1 MRILHTSDLHIGKR
15 LNDVS
20 LIEDQKY
27 VLEQITDIAENQ
39 KCDAVIIAGD
49 VYDKSNPSAEAMT
62 LFNDFLMSLS
72 ERKIPVYI
80 ISGNHDSQERVAY
93 FSGFARN
100 MGVYISEGCKESPEV
115 YTLED
120 EYGRINIYLLPFIKP
135 VEARTA
141 LPDRKI
147 ETYEDAVREILA
159 NAEIN
164 ELERNIMVCHQ
175 FVTGASLCDSE
186 ELAIGGLDNISAELF
201 ERFDYVAMGHIH
213 GPQKIK
219 RETLRYSGSPLK
231 YSFSEANHK
240 KSVTIVDFKA
250 KGEITVTTAP
260 LELLHDVREVKGSLL
275 QLMDMPYSED
285 YVRVT
290 VTDENVVPDARISL
304 LTVFPNMMK
313 FAVENS
319 KTAGQAEEI
328 ELSSVE
334 DRSPAELFC
343 DFYKFVNN
351 NEPPTQEHIALFN
364 EAMERL
370 GEDKK

>member
-15 LNDVS
+15 LNDVN

-27 VLEQITDIAENQ
+27 VLEQIINIAENQ

-100 MGVYISEGCKESPEV
+100 MGVYISDGCKETPDV

-120 EYGRINIYLLPFIKP
+120 EYGKVNICLLPFIKP
-135 VEARTA
+135 VEARRI

-147 ETYEDAVREILA
+147 ETYEDAVRELIS
-159 NAEIN
+159 NVEIN
-164 ELERNIMVCHQ
+164 ESERNIMVCHQ
-175 FVTGASLCDSE
+175 YVTGASLCDSE

-201 ERFDYVAMGHIH
+201 DKFDYVAMGHIH

-240 KSVTIVDFKA
+240 KSVTIADFKE

-260 LELLHDVREVKGSLL
+260 LELLHDVREVKGGLV

-334 DRSPAELFC
+334 DRSPTELFC

-364 EAMERL
+364 EAMEGL

>member
-15 LNDVS
+15 LNDVN

-27 VLEQITDIAENQ
+27 VLEQIINIAENQ

-100 MGVYISEGCKESPEV
+100 MGVYISDGCKETPDV

-120 EYGRINIYLLPFIKP
+120 EYGKVNICLLPFIKP
-135 VEARTA
+135 VEARRI

-147 ETYEDAVREILA
+147 ETYEDAVRELIS
-159 NAEIN
+159 NVEIN
-164 ELERNIMVCHQ
+164 ESERNIMVCHQ
-175 FVTGASLCDSE
+175 YVTGASLCDSE

-201 ERFDYVAMGHIH
+201 DKFDYVAMGHIH

-240 KSVTIVDFKA
+240 KSVTIADFKE
-250 KGEITVTTAP
+250 KGEITVTTVP
-260 LELLHDVREVKGSLL
+260 LELLHDVREVKGGLV

-334 DRSPAELFC
+334 DRSPTELFC

-364 EAMERL
+364 EAMEGL

>member
-15 LNDVS
+15 LNDVN

-27 VLEQITDIAENQ
+27 VLDQIINIAENQ

-100 MGVYISEGCKESPEV
+100 MGVYISDGCKETPDV

-120 EYGRINIYLLPFIKP
+120 EYGKVNICLLPFIKP
-135 VEARTA
+135 VEARRI

-147 ETYEDAVREILA
+147 ETYEDAVRELIS
-159 NAEIN
+159 NVEIN
-164 ELERNIMVCHQ
+164 ESERNIMVCHQ
-175 FVTGASLCDSE
+175 YVTGASLCDSE

-201 ERFDYVAMGHIH
+201 DKFDYIAMGHIH

-240 KSVTIVDFKA
+240 KSVTIADFKE
-250 KGEITVTTAP
+250 KGEITVTTVP
-260 LELLHDVREVKGSLL
+260 LKFLHDVREVKGGLV

-334 DRSPAELFC
+334 DRSPTELFC

-364 EAMERL
+364 EAMEGL

>member
-1 MRILHTSDLHIGKR
+1 
-15 LNDVS
+15 
-20 LIEDQKY
+20 
-27 VLEQITDIAENQ
+27 
-39 KCDAVIIAGD
+39 
-49 VYDKSNPSAEAMT
+49 
-62 LFNDFLMSLS
+62 MSLS

-100 MGVYISEGCKESPEV
+100 MGVYISDGCKETPDV

-120 EYGRINIYLLPFIKP
+120 EYGKVNICLLPFIKP
-135 VEARTA
+135 VEARRI

-147 ETYEDAVREILA
+147 ETYEDAVRELIS
-159 NAEIN
+159 NVEIN
-164 ELERNIMVCHQ
+164 ESERNIMVCHQ
-175 FVTGASLCDSE
+175 YVTGASLCDSE

-201 ERFDYVAMGHIH
+201 DKFDYVAMGHIH

-240 KSVTIVDFKA
+240 KSVTIADFKE

-260 LELLHDVREVKGSLL
+260 LELLHDVREVKGGLV

-334 DRSPAELFC
+334 DRSPTELFC

-364 EAMERL
+364 EAMEAL

>member
-20 LIEDQKY
+20 LIDDQKY
-27 VLEQITDIAENQ
+27 VLEQITDIAES
-39 KCDAVIIAGD
+39 KECDAVIIAGD

-62 LFNDFLMSLS
+62 LFNDFLMSLC

-120 EYGRINIYLLPFIKP
+120 EYGKVNIYLLPFIKP
-135 VEARTA
+135 IDARRV

-147 ETYEDAVREILA
+147 ETYEDAVREILE

-164 ELERNIMVCHQ
+164 ESERNIMVCHQ
-175 FVTGASLCDSE
+175 FVTGASLCESE

-201 ERFDYVAMGHIH
+201 EKFDYVAMGHIH

-240 KSVTIVDFKA
+240 KSVSIVDLKE

-260 LELLHDVREVKGSLL
+260 LELLHDVREVKGSLV

-290 VTDENVVPDARISL
+290 VTDENIVPDARISL

>member
-15 LNDVS
+15 LNDVN

-27 VLEQITDIAENQ
+27 VLEQIINIAENQ

-100 MGVYISEGCKESPEV
+100 MGVYISDGCKETPDV

-120 EYGRINIYLLPFIKP
+120 EYGKVNICLLPFIKP
-135 VEARTA
+135 VEARRI

-147 ETYEDAVREILA
+147 ETYEDAVRELVSNI
-159 NAEIN
+159 EIN
-164 ELERNIMVCHQ
+164 ESERNIMVCHQ
-175 FVTGASLCDSE
+175 YVTGASLCDSE

-201 ERFDYVAMGHIH
+201 DKFDYVAMGHIH

-240 KSVTIVDFKA
+240 KSVTIADFKE
-250 KGEITVTTAP
+250 KGEITVTTVP
-260 LELLHDVREVKGSLL
+260 LELLHDVREVKGGLV

-334 DRSPAELFC
+334 DRSPTELFC

-364 EAMERL
+364 EAMEGL

>member
-15 LNDVS
+15 LNDVN

-27 VLEQITDIAENQ
+27 VLEQIINIAENQ

-100 MGVYISEGCKESPEV
+100 MGVYISDGCKETPDV

-120 EYGRINIYLLPFIKP
+120 EYGKVNICLLPFIKP
-135 VEARTA
+135 VEARRI

-147 ETYEDAVREILA
+147 ETYEDAVRELIS
-159 NAEIN
+159 NVEIN
-164 ELERNIMVCHQ
+164 ESERNIMVCHQ
-175 FVTGASLCDSE
+175 YVTGASLCDSE

-201 ERFDYVAMGHIH
+201 DKFDYVAMGHIH

-240 KSVTIVDFKA
+240 KSVTIADFKE
-250 KGEITVTTAP
+250 KGEITVTTVP
-260 LELLHDVREVKGSLL
+260 LELLHDVREVKGGLV

-319 KTAGQAEEI
+319 KTVGQAEEI

-334 DRSPAELFC
+334 DRSPTELFC

-364 EAMERL
+364 EAMEGL

>member
-15 LNDVS
+15 LNDVN

-27 VLEQITDIAENQ
+27 VLEQIINIAENQ

-62 LFNDFLMSLS
+62 LFNDFIMSLS

-100 MGVYISEGCKESPEV
+100 MGVYISDGCKETPDV

-120 EYGRINIYLLPFIKP
+120 EYGKVNICLLPFIKP
-135 VEARTA
+135 VEARRI

-147 ETYEDAVREILA
+147 ETYEDAVRELIS
-159 NAEIN
+159 NVEIN
-164 ELERNIMVCHQ
+164 ESERNIMVCHQ
-175 FVTGASLCDSE
+175 YVTGASLCDSE

-201 ERFDYVAMGHIH
+201 DKFDYVAMGHIH

-240 KSVTIVDFKA
+240 KSVTIADFKE

-260 LELLHDVREVKGSLL
+260 LELLHDVREVKGGLV

-334 DRSPAELFC
+334 DRSPTELFC

-364 EAMERL
+364 EAMEGL

>member
-15 LNDVS
+15 LNDVN

-27 VLEQITDIAENQ
+27 VLEQIINIAENQ

-100 MGVYISEGCKESPEV
+100 MGVYISDGCKETPDV

-120 EYGRINIYLLPFIKP
+120 EYGKVNICLLPFIKP
-135 VEARTA
+135 VEARRI

-147 ETYEDAVREILA
+147 ETYEDAVRELIS
-159 NAEIN
+159 NVEIN
-164 ELERNIMVCHQ
+164 ESERNIMVCHQ
-175 FVTGASLCDSE
+175 YVTGASLCDSE

-201 ERFDYVAMGHIH
+201 DKFDYVAMGHIH
-213 GPQKIK
+213 GPQKIE

-240 KSVTIVDFKA
+240 KSVTIADFKE
-250 KGEITVTTAP
+250 KGEITVTTVP
-260 LELLHDVREVKGSLL
+260 LKFLHNVREVKGGLV

-334 DRSPAELFC
+334 DRSPTELFC

-364 EAMERL
+364 EAMEGL

>member
-15 LNDVS
+15 LNDVN

-27 VLEQITDIAENQ
+27 VLEQIINIAENQ

-100 MGVYISEGCKESPEV
+100 MGVYISDGCKETPDV

-120 EYGRINIYLLPFIKP
+120 EYGKVNICLLPFIKP
-135 VEARTA
+135 VEARRI

-147 ETYEDAVREILA
+147 ETYEDAVRELIS
-159 NAEIN
+159 NVEIN
-164 ELERNIMVCHQ
+164 ESERNIMVCHQ
-175 FVTGASLCDSE
+175 YVTGASLCDSE

-201 ERFDYVAMGHIH
+201 DKFDYVAMGHIH

-240 KSVTIVDFKA
+240 KSVTIADFKE
-250 KGEITVTTAP
+250 KGEITVTTVP
-260 LELLHDVREVKGSLL
+260 LKFLHDVREVKGGLV

-334 DRSPAELFC
+334 DRSPTELFC

-364 EAMERL
+364 EAMEGL